1 MVEEAA
7 GDLRKRERDADIAG
21 GCLEQDERENAP
33 DQRGC
38 RLGDH
43 AQLQVKSHLRQ
54 NVERLAHQLH
64 HGGKPCTH
72 TAHALIPG
80 RLLQEDSSLKD
91 PLSLVTTY
99 FDKSSVLMVNTVPH
113 KGNVA
118 SASVKGLQMQSYL
131 AT

>member
-1 MVEEAA
+1 MVEEA
-7 GDLRKRERDADIAG
+7 GDLRKRERDADMAG
-21 GCLEQDERENAP
+21 GCLEQNERENAP
-33 DQRGC
+33 DQRGG

-64 HGGKPCTH
+64 HGSKPCITH

-80 RLLQEDSSLKD
+80 RLLQEDSSLKNT
-91 PLSLVTTY
+91 LCLVTY
-99 FDKSSVLMVNTVPH
+99 FGKSSVLMVNTGPQ
-113 KGNVA
+113 KGIVA
-118 SASVKGLQMQSYL
+118 SASVEGLQMQSYL